1 MDSVAWPDPARE
13 WPSCLSL
20 CLLFFPLPF
29 CFFPDLEFSFLS
41 SVCSFPHSSVTSFS
55 FALLLL
61 FLFPFVCCLY
71 LFSFILLSSVF
82 LTVAYLLTL
91 LNKPDSHM
99 LYPLWCT
106 KDHASPVQ
114 FGQPVERT
122 HLAQVCFH
130 TESK

>member
-20 CLLFFPLPF
+20 CLLFFPLPL
-29 CFFPDLEFSFLS
+29 CFFPDLKLISFISLLSPSFFSYF
-41 SVCSFPHSSVTSFS
+41 
-55 FALLLL
+55 LLLCSSPFIPFSLHMLSLPL
-61 FLFPFVCCLY
+61 FLH
-71 LFSFILLSSVF
+71 SRIF

-91 LNKPDSHM
+91 LNKPDCHM

-114 FGQPVERT
+114 FEQPVERT
-122 HLAQVCFH
+122 HLAQDCFH